1 MQGVQVWSLVEE
13 LASHMLCGVT
23 KKILIFIEV
32 QLLYNI
38 VSVSAVEQS
47 KSAIPVHISPLFWIS
62 FPFKSPQSTK

>member
-1 MQGVQVWSLVEE
+1 
-13 LASHMLCGVT
+13 MLCGVT